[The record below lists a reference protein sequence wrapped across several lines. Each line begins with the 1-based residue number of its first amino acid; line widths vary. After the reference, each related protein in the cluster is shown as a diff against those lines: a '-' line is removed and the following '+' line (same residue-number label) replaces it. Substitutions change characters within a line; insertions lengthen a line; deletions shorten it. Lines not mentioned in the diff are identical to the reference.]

1 MDIPSLFMIPS
12 AVSSHKVHSVFPN
25 STDAD
30 FDFNRDSSATRV
42 NSQGLIET
50 VGYFGAE
57 LITNGGF
64 NSATGWIA
72 QNTWVISNGVASS
85 TSPNAGGSL
94 YQQPTLTVSKTYRVT
109 YTINSFVSGS
119 IRCRV
124 GDNFG
129 VTRTSVGTFV
139 EEITHTT
146 GTRVGVQTLGDF
158 VGSIDNISVVEVTG
172 DRARLNYEIEGGLVN
187 TKPSLLLEPQRTNTA
202 EYSED
207 AAVYTYNDS
216 TIRENVQ
223 IITPYG
229 YKSQA
234 VKIDAEFNEP
244 YPIRAA
250 SFNLGSYSTNDVVT
264 LSGFVKYNGYRYV
277 QFGGY
282 FGSESSR
289 FDLINGVIIQ
299 NQSNVISSS
308 MVKFPNDWY
317 KLTVTYTF
325 QNTIGNG
332 YLYAG
337 WVLSYNSSFAY
348 TNARSGGIYV
358 WGLQAELGSYATS
371 YIPTNG
377 SSQTRAAETCNGAGT
392 SSILP
397 SEEGILYLE
406 VALNNQSANDI
417 SLSGAA
423 GNNDRV
429 TFSDSNATNRFK
441 ALIKVGGTTVFTVH
455 ATAISNTKAFNKY
468 AIKWKENDFA
478 LWCNGTERHTDTSG
492 SSFSSGTLNS
502 VQFDRGDGANDF
514 HGKIRD
520 IRVYNTK
527 EMTDSEVDILLTKI
541 TS

>member
-12 AVSSHKVHSVFPN
+12 AVSSGKVHSVFPN

-30 FDFNRDSSATRV
+30 FDFARSSTATRV
-42 NSQGLIET
+42 NSNGLIE
-50 VGYFGAE
+50 
-57 LITNGGF
+57 
-64 NSATGWIA
+64 S
-72 QNTWVISNGVASS
+72 VAS
-85 TSPNAGGSL
+85 G
-94 YQQPTLTVSKTYRVT
+94 Q
-109 YTINSFVSGS
+109 
-119 IRCRV
+119 
-124 GDNFG
+124 
-129 VTRTSVGTFV
+129 
-139 EEITHTT
+139 
-146 GTRVGVQTLGDF
+146 
-158 VGSIDNISVVEVTG
+158 
-172 DRARLNYEIEGGLVN
+172 ARLNYEIEGGLVN

-392 SSILP
+392 SSIFE
-397 SEEGILYLE
+397 SSEGILYAE
-406 VALNNQSANDI
+406 VQAFSETG
-417 SLSGAA
+417 SSGVFTLSG
-423 GNNDRV
+423 G
-429 TFSDSNATNRFK
+429 SNTNRVK
-441 ALIKVGGTTVFTVH
+441 IELDGGVVKGRVDVSGSGVGLLNYTVAITNYLKIAL
-455 ATAISNTKAFNKY
+455 
-468 AIKWKENDFA
+468 KWKASDFE
-478 LWCNGTERHTDTSG
+478 LWANGSSRASITSG
-492 SSFSSGTLNS
+492 SSFSANALTELA
-502 VQFDRGDGANDF
+502 FDRGDGGEDF
-514 HGKIRD
+514 YGKIRD